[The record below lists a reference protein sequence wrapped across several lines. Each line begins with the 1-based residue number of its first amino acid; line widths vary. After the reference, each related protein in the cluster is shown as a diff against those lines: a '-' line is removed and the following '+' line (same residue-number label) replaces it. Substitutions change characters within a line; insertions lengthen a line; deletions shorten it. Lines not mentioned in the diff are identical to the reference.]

1 MSTMTLDRRFTLPTH
16 GVIELLLGLV
26 TLVSPA
32 LLPFGNGGMV
42 AAVLL
47 GSLLVGMGVAIG
59 GDQGAA
65 PGWHHLLDLVSVMA
79 TAIVALG
86 LALAGEPY
94 GALFFAAL
102 TVIRSGLN
110 VTTRYVART

>member
-1 MSTMTLDRRFTLPTH
+1 
-16 GVIELLLGLV
+16 
-26 TLVSPA
+26 
-32 LLPFGNGGMV
+32 
-42 AAVLL
+42 
-47 GSLLVGMGVAIG
+47 
-59 GDQGAA
+59 
-65 PGWHHLLDLVSVMA
+65 MA